1 MHKSSETKQGGEGAT
16 KRHCSIAGTTERN
29 NDNISSDI
37 NETLL
42 LLFTSQV
49 TVSRMQGGE
58 EGATKRR
65 CSIAGTVER
74 NNDSV
79 SSDINETLPLL
90 FTSQVMV
97 SGMQGLG
104 ARLVCKINLNL
115 NMKII
120 IVMLHGCHRNW
131 GVLLCEM
138 NSPGVRLVFNLLF

>member
-1 MHKSSETKQGGEGAT
+1 MSHISNDRKFILLFNENVFVCKSNEMKQGGEEGAT

-29 NDNISSDI
+29 NDNISFDI

-65 CSIAGTVER
+65 CSIAGTIER

-79 SSDINETLPLL
+79 SSDINETLLLL
-90 FTSQVMV
+90 FTSQVTV
-97 SGMQGLG
+97 SGM
-104 ARLVCKINLNL
+104 
-115 NMKII
+115 
-120 IVMLHGCHRNW
+120 
-131 GVLLCEM
+131 
-138 NSPGVRLVFNLLF
+138 

>member
-1 MHKSSETKQGGEGAT
+1 MSHISNDRKFILLFNENVFVHKSSETKQGSEEGAT

-29 NDNISSDI
+29 NDYISSDI

-65 CSIAGTVER
+65 CSIAGTIEG

-79 SSDINETLPLL
+79 SSDINETLLLL
-90 FTSQVMV
+90 FISQVTV
-97 SGMQGLG
+97 SGIQGLG
-104 ARLVCKINLNL
+104 AKIG
-115 NMKII
+115 M
-120 IVMLHGCHRNW
+120 
-131 GVLLCEM
+131 
-138 NSPGVRLVFNLLF
+138 